1 VNKLHL
7 SKIRSDINSLIGIV
21 FSIGKFKKLMDKL
34 RVLQFF
40 LAAADQ
46 GSFISV
52 AKQQGISPSTI
63 SKAISRLESDLAL
76 QLFYRNTR
84 NLKLTQAG
92 EVYAETVRHVV
103 NELSACEYSLSK
115 INDAPE
121 GHLKIS
127 VPVSY
132 GRLYIR
138 PWMKTFNLHYP
149 KISFE
154 LTYSDQY
161 VDMIEQGIDVCIRSG
176 TVQDNRLV
184 SRRLSPIDFVTCAS
198 PDYLRQCGF
207 TDSCFT
213 DSNGVGPINKPSQF
227 VNHKWIQFRFGQ
239 TGKVFPTK
247 YMHKGVMCDFEPEK
261 SLVVDDGEAMAELC
275 ADGFGLTQMPHFIA
289 RNWLQSGAI
298 VSVAPSVQ
306 IESFGVHV
314 LYPKRHYLPNRVRVF
329 IDFLVEQLALRNEF
343 SDKTWATDKG
353 VFDI

>member
-1 VNKLHL
+1 
-7 SKIRSDINSLIGIV
+7 
-21 FSIGKFKKLMDKL
+21 MDKL

-40 LAAADQ
+40 LATADH
-46 GSFISV
+46 GSFVAV
-52 AKQQGISPSTI
+52 AKQQGTSPSTI
-63 SKAISRLESDLAL
+63 SKAISRLESDLRI

-92 EVYAETVRHVV
+92 EVYAETARRVI
-103 NELSACEYSLSK
+103 NDLSACEHHLTK
-115 INDAPE
+115 TNDAPE

-138 PWMKTFNLHYP
+138 PWMKAFHLCYP
-149 KISFE
+149 DISFE

-198 PDYLRQCGF
+198 RDYLKQYQ
-207 TDSCFT
+207 TPDT
-213 DSNGVGPINKPSQF
+213 PKIDTPKQF
-227 VNHKWIQFRFGQ
+227 INHKWIQFRFAQ
-239 TGKVFPTK
+239 TGKTMPTK
-247 YMHKGVMCDFEPEK
+247 YWHKGRLCDYEPEQ

-289 RNWLQSGAI
+289 RNWLQSKAI
-298 VSVAPSVQ
+298 ISVAPAVQ
-306 IESFGVHV
+306 IEGFGVYV

-329 IDFLVEQLALRNEF
+329 IDFLIEQLAIIEEYPGR
-343 SDKTWATDKG
+343 TWAS
-353 VFDI
+353 